1 MSTDSWIRKVA
12 ELRQLLE
19 TKDVNSSDIT
29 ITDDVEI
36 AATNMLYIQ
45 KQQQQHS
52 NAPSQQEET
61 KGNNNNNNTLL
72 PSGLPPPPPT
82 PPPSLPPTS
91 RRTSIVDTVYNYDD
105 TLKEVQRLVKNTL
118 KTTQQQQQERDNN
131 NDNSGKSL
139 QNRSERIA
147 EMVATAVGQ
156 AVVKTVN
163 NFSENQSEE
172 IKRLEAENDRLIA
185 VIRTSS
191 SNKNNNKSN
200 PNNKINPQMLLG
212 PSGLTLLSE
221 SRDNIYPLQRTFAGA
236 IQRSL
241 NNDVE
246 PLCMYVLNIIQETRK
261 LKNENVFLRKLTNQL
276 SSESDKRFQIYNDQ
290 ILFLKNVLKENG
302 VIYASPTKKK
312 KNATD
317 NNNNN
322 TNNKSNTRM
331 NTKDEISSFTKVNT
345 SPKKQQAV
353 VAATKTTKTTNEKTR
368 PRNHKESAPTFLLG
382 ATLIHQSTGI
392 YGPSRRFPTTTSGL
406 RSFRTDR
413 PFGC

>member
-1 MSTDSWIRKVA
+1 MKINSKINVLTTNQPKEQQKIYSNNNMSTDSWIRKVA

-29 ITDDVEI
+29 ITDDAEI

-45 KQQQQHS
+45 KQQQQQHS

-61 KGNNNNNNTLL
+61 KGNNNNNTLL

-131 NDNSGKSL
+131 DNGKAL

-191 SNKNNNKSN
+191 SNNNNNKN
-200 PNNKINPQMLLG
+200 NKNNANNKINPQC
-212 PSGLTLLSE
+212 
-221 SRDNIYPLQRTFAGA
+221 Y
-236 IQRSL
+236 
-241 NNDVE
+241 
-246 PLCMYVLNIIQETRK
+246 
-261 LKNENVFLRKLTNQL
+261 
-276 SSESDKRFQIYNDQ
+276 
-290 ILFLKNVLKENG
+290 
-302 VIYASPTKKK
+302 
-312 KNATD
+312 
-317 NNNNN
+317 
-322 TNNKSNTRM
+322 
-331 NTKDEISSFTKVNT
+331 
-345 SPKKQQAV
+345 
-353 VAATKTTKTTNEKTR
+353 
-368 PRNHKESAPTFLLG
+368 
-382 ATLIHQSTGI
+382 
-392 YGPSRRFPTTTSGL
+392 
-406 RSFRTDR
+406 
-413 PFGC
+413 